1 MCHFSYRLQG
11 IPTAELKRVLI
22 TAHQF
27 SYFKSKNTKAAANY
41 KIYSYI
47 DTAAASQY
55 IDTLSLFFII
65 FLPCHICAGKKQ
77 KQAQEQ
83 KGHPQTPQDEDED
96 DRDSRCTPWSYSE
109 CEPLD
114 GECGKGIKIGS
125 RSGPKCKKTEKE
137 KDCRV
142 PCGEGG
148 GKGGKKKGGRQKQ
161 KDQPRPYEDPDEE
174 EEVEVNGKTGKK
186 SR

>member
-1 MCHFSYRLQG
+1 M
-11 IPTAELKRVLI
+11 LI
-22 TAHQF
+22 K
-27 SYFKSKNTKAAANY
+27 SNYFQSKITKAAPNT
-41 KIYSYI
+41 KKYSYLA
-47 DTAAASQY
+47 TASQF
-55 IDTLSLFFII
+55 IDTLWIIYYYNYFFHY
-65 FLPCHICAGKKQ
+65 HICAGKKQ

-83 KGHPQTPQDEDED
+83 KGRPQTPQDDDEE
-96 DRDSRCTPWSYSE
+96 DRDPKCTPWSYSE

-148 GKGGKKKGGRQKQ
+148 KGGKKKGGRQKQ

-186 SR
+186 SK